1 MRKIYIVNIN
11 INGGNIVENNMAIE
25 YPMFCYQCE
34 QTAGG
39 KGCTK
44 MGVCGKTPEVA
55 ALQDLLI
62 YQIKGISCY
71 AKELVEKGENVDKD
85 IVSFIE
91 DSLFTTLTNVNFD
104 ADVHVEMLKK
114 SQKIKEALR
123 SKVGSIKN
131 NTDHATYNLS
141 ETKAEMLKD
150 AKKEGIMYDQ
160 NLDPDIRSLRQT
172 IIYGLKGISAY
183 GHQARALGYYDD
195 QVDNFYVRALEA
207 TTDDNLDVEE
217 LIRWTMRTGDMSVA
231 VMKKLDEANTTVY
244 KNPSPQKVNVH
255 VKKGPFIIVSG
266 HDLKDLDMLLKQ
278 TEGKGINIY
287 THGEMIPSHGYPEL
301 KKYPH
306 LVGNFGGAWQ
316 DQQKEFDDI
325 PGCILMTTNCLMRPR
340 ETYKDR
346 IFTTSVVGWDGVK
359 YIGKKEDGTKD
370 FSEIIDK
377 ALELGGYKEDQEPH
391 EILVGFGHHATLSH
405 AETIVNAVKEGK
417 IRHFFLIGGCDGA
430 RPGRNYY
437 TEFAKKVPKD
447 CVILTLACGKYR
459 FNKLEF
465 GEVAGLPRL
474 LDVGQCND
482 AYSAVRIATALAD
495 AFDTDVNGL
504 PLSLIISWY
513 EQKAVADLL
522 ALLSLGIKGIYL
534 GPTLPAF
541 LSPNVLQYLVD
552 TFDLRLISTP
562 DDDLKSCLEQGI

>member
-1 MRKIYIVNIN
+1 M
-11 INGGNIVENNMAIE
+11 ENNMAME

-62 YQIKGISCY
+62 FQIKGISCY
-71 AKELVEKGENVDKD
+71 AKEIVEKGENVDKD
-85 IVSFIE
+85 IVSFVE
-91 DSLFTTLTNVNFD
+91 NCLFTTLTNVNFD
-104 ADVHVEMLKK
+104 ADVHVELLRR
-114 SQKIKEALR
+114 SQEIKEQLR
-123 SKVGSIKN
+123 SKVGAIKN
-131 NTDHATYNLS
+131 NTEHATYNLS
-141 ETKAEMLKD
+141 STKAEMLQD
-150 AKKEGIMYDQ
+150 AKKAGIMYDQ
-160 NLDPDIRSLRQT
+160 DLDPDIRSLRQT
-172 IIYGLKGISAY
+172 IVYGLKGISAY

-195 QVDNFYVRALEA
+195 QVDNFYIRALEA
-207 TTDDNLDVEE
+207 TTDDNLSVEE

-231 VMKKLDEANTTVY
+231 VMKKLDEANTEVFS
-244 KNPSPQKVNVH
+244 NPTPHKVNVKI
-255 VKKGPFIIVSG
+255 KKGPFIIVSG
-266 HDLKDLDMLLKQ
+266 HDLKDLEMLLEQ

-287 THGEMIPSHGYPEL
+287 THGEMLPCHGYPGL
-301 KKYPH
+301 KKYKH

-316 DQQKEFDDI
+316 DQQKEFDGI

-346 IFTTSVVGWDGVK
+346 IFTTNVVGWDGVK
-359 YIGKKEDGTKD
+359 FIPKKEDGTKD
-370 FSEIIDK
+370 FSEIIEK
-377 ALELGGYKEDQEPH
+377 ALELGGYEEDQEPH
-391 EILVGFGHHATLSH
+391 EILVGFGHHATLSN
-405 AETIVNAVKEGK
+405 AGAIVDAVKQGK

-437 TEFAKKVPKD
+437 TEFAKKVPQD

-459 FNKLEF
+459 FNKLDF

-495 AFDTDVNGL
+495 AFETDVNGL

-552 TFDLRLISTP
+552 TFDLRPISTP
-562 DDDLKSCLEQGI
+562 DDDLKSCLQQEV